1 MHTVPV
7 LAARLAAAAEKAS
20 ALMTTDEQVQA
31 AARRGTAAPRAQLE
45 RLQEALGRCS
55 VMVDGNMTTLSR
67 LDSTVAAAGEI
78 GGSF

>member
-1 MHTVPV
+1 
-7 LAARLAAAAEKAS
+7 
-20 ALMTTDEQVQA
+20 MTTDEQVQA
-31 AARRGTAAPRAQLE
+31 ATRRGTAPRAQLE